1 MQTTARTVEISRPSE
16 LPKHTLTRSLTTRA
30 IPIPSLRKNRSLS
43 RDNPQKRQ
51 TRAVA
56 YMAPVATAA
65 PPEPK
70 IGAMAALPVAR
81 IVTCTVAWTATAPA
95 RVVPVLAAL
104 CISICSASRS

>member
-30 IPIPSLRKNRSLS
+30 IPIPSLRKNRSL
-43 RDNPQKRQ
+43 RGNPPKRQ

-56 YMAPVATAA
+56 YIAPVATAA